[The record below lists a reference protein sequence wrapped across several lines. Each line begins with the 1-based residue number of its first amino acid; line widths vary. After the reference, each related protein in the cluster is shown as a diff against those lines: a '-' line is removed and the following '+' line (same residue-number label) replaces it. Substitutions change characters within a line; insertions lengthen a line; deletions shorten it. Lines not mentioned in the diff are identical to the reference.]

1 MRSKG
6 QAILWLSAVAVTL
19 LSALLLANAEAR
31 YIDFIASLDDIDVGI
46 RWVDIQETPQNLK
59 LRFEVDFHNTSAH
72 TLWVE
77 AINTQFFIDGEYAG
91 AYSISEGRYRV
102 PPGETRSVP
111 LQAVLWGTRV
121 QLFQQAR
128 ASGEG
133 QLNIIGR
140 ARVRIEIGS
149 AELKVFYPV
158 RGTFSLS
165 AALPS
170 QPQESEQ

>member
-1 MRSKG
+1 MRSRR
-6 QAILWLSAVAVTL
+6 QRVLWLSAVAVTF

-31 YIDFIASLDDIDVGI
+31 YIDFIASLDAIDVGI
-46 RWVDIQETPQNLK
+46 RWVDAQETPQNLK
-59 LRFEVDFHNTSAH
+59 LHFEVDFHNTSAH

-77 AINTQFFIDGEYAG
+77 AINTQFFINGEYAG
-91 AYSISEGRYRV
+91 AYSISEGRYPV
-102 PPGETRSVP
+102 PPDETRSVP

-133 QLNIIGR
+133 QLNVIGR
-140 ARVRIEIGS
+140 ARVRIGIGN

-158 RGTFSLS
+158 RGAFPLS
-165 AALPS
+165 AAPSS
-170 QPQESEQ
+170 QPQESER